1 MKEKMD
7 KFYSDYENRFYDV
20 GKQIKSIAVRQ
31 AIYFMISCWI
41 IGLIMIFQGD
51 ILILWGLVV
60 VVLGTICSSLS
71 TIILYGFGELIDKV
85 SEISNTIN
93 NFNSTGGTDLKCN
106 YSLNENINEI
116 KISNK
121 KSNETRNKIDKVL
134 SNVENNNDNNN
145 SGNKLDEDDLF
156 IKHLIK
162 VLLIFIGV
170 IFFIWLIN
178 M

>member
-1 MKEKMD
+1 
-7 KFYSDYENRFYDV
+7 
-20 GKQIKSIAVRQ
+20 
-31 AIYFMISCWI
+31 
-41 IGLIMIFQGD
+41 MIFQGD

-71 TIILYGFGELIDKV
+71 TIILYGFCELIDKV

-106 YSLNENINEI
+106 YSLNENINES

-121 KSNETRNKIDKVL
+121 KTNETRNKIDKVL